1 MGLHFFLLKQFVF
14 GNILDEKY
22 FPMFGYVNVNYL
34 KILIWCLMCG
44 KISAKKEKKEL
55 ISGGVPL
62 LTGLTSF
69 EKVERKIK

>member
-1 MGLHFFLLKQFVF
+1 VLR
-14 GNILDEKY
+14 
-22 FPMFGYVNVNYL
+22 
-34 KILIWCLMCG
+34 
-44 KISAKKEKKEL
+44 KKEKEL